1 MKSKT
6 LLTALCLLA
15 LTGCQT
21 NAVSTSTSNQPN
33 SSTSSSTATSSSKNT
48 TSTSSDP
55 EPVFVEVEKKFVIT
69 LNAAE
74 GTVVTL
80 LNSQEKYSAGSIVEF
95 TVSVEKANLEL
106 DTVTYDGKVLLAN
119 NEGVYSFVV
128 LNKDAEIATTVVERG
143 SEDLLVVSDVNPE
156 AVPQD
161 PAALKVALEN
171 ARTVESEY
179 LSSAEYDS
187 TYDETRSLKA
197 VVGHNDVVVVEG
209 RNLPYASSNLYSY
222 ERTERGFFNNR
233 LYEIEEGTTSV
244 TFSKAATLK
253 QVVADETETLLPNQV
268 KESDAK
274 LAASTSGF
282 IDIVLEEFF
291 GNTNSFVPTDNYG
304 WKEITYTVEVSEDNK
319 SYIASAS
326 AYYSSYRRFITF
338 EAEFDG
344 DNFLRRVDFDALDYG
359 YNDVEEFDVTEGEG
373 DEAVTTTY
381 HKPVE
386 GAEPTKTQKMDINF
400 TRGYRSKVTGTDLS
414 SYATSNYDVL
424 IDYRVPGEYTTYTVG
439 EDGMIYNS
447 AELKFTYR
455 QAEVKPIFFL
465 PTLIGA
471 KEDGFITFDSYN
483 TPVVSNVGE
492 FTLLFDN
499 GFGEIKEVELT
510 SIRPAAKSMTASLSS
525 STIYNGESV
534 QVNAEITPAGADQS
548 VTVTLKEGST
558 AAVEL
563 TENED
568 GIWNVKGITNG
579 TGTLVVTSDANSDLY
594 KEVSFTV
601 ADKPNV
607 DAIKT
612 FLTSKTLLGKMSGWG
627 NHFVNFNE
635 DGTGQYV
642 CYEGGQGDM
651 VPFTWT
657 LNESSITLEVSSDGS
672 KSKYYTITGFTNLT
686 ESSIDFIFAYN
697 GSDNTVALSQM
708 ESKLDL
714 SSADVSGY

>member
-6 LLTALCLLA
+6 LLAALCLLA

-33 SSTSSSTATSSSKNT
+33 SSTSLSTATSSSKNT

-119 NEGVYSFVV
+119 KEGVYSFVV

-209 RNLPYASSNLYSY
+209 RNLPYATSNLYSY

-304 WKEITYTVEVSEDNK
+304 WKEITYAVEVSEDNK

-400 TRGYRSKVTGTDLS
+400 TRGYRSRVTGTDLS

-424 IDYRVPGEYTTYTVG
+424 IDYRVPGEYTNYTVG

-465 PTLIGA
+465 PTLIGS

-534 QVNAEITPAGADQS
+534 QVYAEITPAGADQS
-548 VTVTLKEGST
+548 VTVTLKEGAT
-558 AAVEL
+558 AVVEL

-579 TGTLVVTSDANSDLY
+579 TGTLLVTSVANSNLY

-697 GSDNTVALSQM
+697 GSDKTVALSQM

>member
-1 MKSKT
+1 MKSKK
-6 LLTALCLLA
+6 LLTALCLFA
-15 LTGCQT
+15 LTGCDFP
-21 NAVSTSTSNQPN
+21 VVPTSTPKQPSSNT
-33 SSTSSSTATSSSKNT
+33 TSGSATSSSK
-48 TSTSSDP
+48 TSSTGP
-55 EPVFVEVEKKFVIT
+55 IFVEVEVEVEKKFLIT

-74 GTVVTL
+74 GTAVTL
-80 LNSQEKYSAGSIVEF
+80 LNPQEKYSAGSTVEF
-95 TVSVEKANLEL
+95 TVSVEKAHLEL
-106 DTVTYDGKVLLAN
+106 DTVTYDGRVLSAN

-143 SEDLLVVSDVNPE
+143 SENLLNVSDVNPE

-161 PAALKVALEN
+161 PAALKVAFEN
-171 ARTVESEY
+171 ARAAESKY
-179 LSSAEYDS
+179 LASAEYES

-197 VVGHNDVVVVEG
+197 TVGHNDVVVIEG

-222 ERTERGFFNNR
+222 ERTERGFFGDR
-233 LYEIEEGTTSV
+233 VYEIEEGTTSV
-244 TFSKAATLK
+244 TFSKAATVK

-268 KESDAK
+268 KASEAA
-274 LAASTSGF
+274 LATSTSGF

-304 WKEITYTVEVSEDNK
+304 WKEITYAVEVSEDNK
-319 SYIASAS
+319 SYTASAT

-359 YNDVEEFDVTEGEG
+359 YNDVETYEVTQGEGE
-373 DEAVTTTY
+373 EATTATF
-381 HKPVE
+381 HRPVE
-386 GAEPTKTQKMDINF
+386 GAEPTKTQKMDISF
-400 TRGYRSKVTGTDLS
+400 TRGYRSRLEGTDLS
-414 SYATSNYDVL
+414 SYATSDYDVS
-424 IDYRVPGEYTTYTVG
+424 IDYKVPGDYTTYTVG
-439 EDGMIYNS
+439 EDGLIYNS
-447 AELKFTYR
+447 AELKFVYR
-455 QAEVKPIFFL
+455 QAEVRPIFFL

-483 TPVVSNVGE
+483 TAVVSNVGE

-525 STIYNGESV
+525 STIYNGESA

-558 AAVEL
+558 AEVEI
-563 TENED
+563 TQAED
-568 GIWNVKGITNG
+568 GTWNVKGLTNG
-579 TGTLVVTSDANSDLY
+579 EGTLVVTSVANNNLT
-594 KEVSFTV
+594 KELSFTV
-601 ADKPNV
+601 ADKPNI
-607 DAIKT
+607 DAIRL
-612 FLTSKTLLGKMSGWG
+612 FLTSKTLFGKMSGWG

-642 CYEGGQGDM
+642 CYEGGQGNM

-672 KSKYYTITGFTNLT
+672 KSKYYTISGFANLT
-686 ESSIDFIFAYN
+686 ATSVDFIFAYN
-697 GSDNTVALSQM
+697 GVDKVVALSQM
-708 ESKLDL
+708 DSKLDL
-714 SSADVSGY
+714 STADVSGY

>member
-119 NEGVYSFVV
+119 KEGVYSFVV

-209 RNLPYASSNLYSY
+209 RNLPYATSNLYSY

-304 WKEITYTVEVSEDNK
+304 WKEITYAVEVSEDNK

-400 TRGYRSKVTGTDLS
+400 TRGYRSRVTGTDLS

-424 IDYRVPGEYTTYTVG
+424 IDYRVPGEYTNYTVG

-465 PTLIGA
+465 PTLIGS

-534 QVNAEITPAGADQS
+534 QVDAEITPAGADQS
-548 VTVTLKEGST
+548 VTVTLKEGAT
-558 AAVEL
+558 AVVEL

-579 TGTLVVTSDANSDLY
+579 TGTLLVTSVANSNLY

-612 FLTSKTLLGKMSGWG
+612 FLASKTLLGKMSGWG

-642 CYEGGQGDM
+642 CYEDGQGDM

-697 GSDNTVALSQM
+697 GSDKTVALSQM

>member
-119 NEGVYSFVV
+119 KEGVYSFVV

-209 RNLPYASSNLYSY
+209 RNLPYATSNLYSY

-304 WKEITYTVEVSEDNK
+304 WKEITYAVEVSEDNK

-465 PTLIGA
+465 PTLIGS

-534 QVNAEITPAGADQS
+534 QVDAEITPAGADQS
-548 VTVTLKEGST
+548 VTVTLKEGAT
-558 AAVEL
+558 AVVEL

-579 TGTLVVTSDANSDLY
+579 TGTLLVTSVANSNLY

-642 CYEGGQGDM
+642 CYEDGQGDM

-697 GSDNTVALSQM
+697 GSDKTVALSQM